1 MRAESTTRDTDN
13 SESKHQLMQLQIKHD
28 QLSVQLSAATALAER
43 RLTDVE
49 SLQTTV
55 KDQAKQVVASQKQE
69 MEAMQR
75 VAELETQVDPLRHQA
90 ARLQKELDGS
100 KQHTEWLETQ
110 LTEKTKSIQTLRQ
123 SMAKQSHDLEDL
135 KLRSAEEMASMKR
148 QLENA
153 RLASKK
159 LESSLIHSKELF
171 KELQAAKVHDEEHFQ
186 NELSAQRRLADLYKE
201 SAADA
206 SARVTELQGLCE
218 SLRTKLAEANEALS
232 TENERTKQQ
241 VEHLF
246 REQTETSEKRIEE
259 LQSQVNAANAKIQ
272 EMEKKKIMSL
282 QTAST
287 IADLSSAAGEAHLAA
302 HGLTPKQM
310 YDHIV
315 ELEESL
321 RETQGEKDKLQ
332 LYMDRIVKEVQEK
345 APVIMGLRLEHERA
359 VASHTQMSERLEG
372 CMQSLAQ
379 SKKKE
384 AQAWSEKEIYEKKCS
399 ALAQS
404 VDDLSRQVQHL
415 LFRSQEQRFN
425 QSITAPGAV
434 VSENLVVFKNVEE
447 LQVRNQQLLTV
458 IRELTERVQK
468 GKKHTDVNVDT
479 ELPSESGNARIVISA
494 DSDEEDFEGTSNL
507 DRRLVLAKNELE
519 ELRAEREQERQM
531 IAAIVK
537 QRDMYRVLLAQADN
551 KFLDDD
557 TSADTRETS
566 GLVNSTQNRHSSFD
580 ATESRIVRETRAD
593 FEDYKKEKNANMK
606 MMQESLDQARSECS
620 NAKLAQMQAEVEVRC
635 TKERYEVSEGRR
647 QETENELVRLRAKL
661 DQLSALILQHEQAL
675 ANSEAKLETSMT
687 KLQSLGIESAAA
699 QQEAEYLRKHE
710 AQMQQELSTLRLD
723 NTNLLKLM
731 DSTRRMETTREE
743 RDRRE
748 NEVLVQKVSSLE
760 KKLHDLYEK
769 AEAKEAVTGAKL
781 VTLEQEKKVALSELE
796 RTKQALTTT
805 REQLARLEEKNTSLE
820 SMSNLLNK
828 EVALLREQLRKGA
841 SAAAAE
847 RVAELEVQLRDSQR
861 EVQSLLAEKKSLTD
875 NITRYKTIAEAHEKS
890 LNELSAASEA
900 WKQSE
905 EQKFQQL
912 QSRHD
917 AVNQELLTVQS
928 ALKEHVT
935 EGNKWREDMDRMES
949 QHKASLQEAIEK
961 QQMLQLQVESSQK
974 EMAIVREET
983 DRLKVDLS
991 QAQDNYERELQLH
1004 ASEVAK
1010 ASASRKLM
1018 EEEAKRHREMDAKLS
1033 EMTAKLTSVEKQAQN
1048 EIAALQRHL
1057 DDSASAK
1064 LELTEQNK
1072 LLHSQLEHAANQVR
1086 RAHEQAMMKD
1096 VTESGSTS
1104 DASDGSGQ
1112 HEREVDDLRSVI
1124 GFLRRENEISVSKIE
1139 LAQQEM
1145 QRYRTQVFSLES
1157 TIERL
1162 RGEIKVVS
1170 GPAAESSTATSA
1182 GPSASE
1188 KRLAQLEQL
1197 TLLRESNANLRD
1209 ENMKNL
1215 ARLKQEEARSK
1226 ALEDQIAPLQNSES
1240 MLQALVGSLK
1250 QEIVTLTESNKR
1262 WKQRVEQ
1269 LVEKYQQIDPV
1280 EHEKVCAEKE
1290 ALTAEVAELKTK
1302 QDTLQVELE
1311 ALRSNEGKSLEEEKT
1326 KVENWRKQY
1335 DRIKGFAKSWKTKAE
1350 SFSKQIAEKTTE
1362 CEAKAALVTE
1372 MEVKVKLLE
1381 GRVSDLSTEKS
1392 SLDSKLASVETSK
1405 QDETGAAAAAVGSFQ
1420 KERQELQE
1428 RLEVELKKST
1438 QLKEFNSRLM
1448 TGLKALKKENTELK
1462 DQATSSSAPPVGDST
1477 ANAGESK
1484 SATPSKAAPP
1494 LPSKPAPPLPST
1506 PAPPLPPQVSAP
1518 VVPAQSPAKPALN
1531 TIVTKTADIPTPMNT
1546 PVVVPAV
1553 TQPPLPTAPAPAVV
1567 ANLRAASTEAPL
1579 VTETVTAVVKET
1591 VTTPAVKTTAVPTV
1605 KTAVTVGGKSTP
1617 VPAAIPVKA
1626 TPVLAAITATAKPVE
1641 PVVVDSTASSQTV
1654 VLKSASKVTSTNSVT
1669 TTTTAPAS
1677 ATPAVAEQKLSAEK
1691 PQPTAEEKLRLF
1703 ALQSMKKQVMASKIA
1718 TSEAKPLISKPAPAP
1733 PASAEKKPADEES
1746 KVCLLIIRLCKSARS
1761 KLFLSYL

>member
-1 MRAESTTRDTDN
+1 MRAESTTRDTDYT
-13 SESKHQLMQLQIKHD
+13 ESKQQLMQMQIKYD
-28 QLSVQLSAATALAER
+28 QLSVQLSAANALAER

-49 SLQTTV
+49 SLQMTV
-55 KDQAKQVVASQKQE
+55 KEQAKQVVASQKQE

-100 KQHTEWLETQ
+100 KQHTEWLEMQ

-123 SMAKQSHDLEDL
+123 SVAKQSHDLEDL
-135 KLRSAEEMASMKR
+135 KMRSAEEMASMKR

-153 RLASKK
+153 RLTSKK
-159 LESSLIHSKELF
+159 LESSLIYSKEQI
-171 KELQAAKVHDEEHFQ
+171 KELQAANVHDEEHFQ

-246 REQTETSEKRIEE
+246 REQTEAYEKRIEE
-259 LQSQVNAANAKIQ
+259 LQIEVNAANAKIQ

-315 ELEESL
+315 ELEEAL

-359 VASHTQMSERLEG
+359 VASHTQMSERLES
-372 CMQSLAQ
+372 CMQSLAH

-384 AQAWSEKEIYEKKCS
+384 AQAWSEKETYEKKCS

-415 LFRSQEQRFN
+415 LFRSQEQRLS
-425 QSITAPGAV
+425 QSITTPGVV
-434 VSENLVVFKNVEE
+434 VSENLVVFKDVEE

-458 IRELTERVQK
+458 IRELTERIQK
-468 GKKHTDVNVDT
+468 SKKPNDVILDAD
-479 ELPSESGNARIVISA
+479 LPSGPGNARIVISS
-494 DSDEEDFEGTSNL
+494 DSDEEDSDATSSL
-507 DRRLVLAKNELE
+507 DRRLVLAKNELQ

-557 TSADTRETS
+557 TNVDTRDNT
-566 GLVNSTQNRHSSFD
+566 GNAKNTHNRRSSFD
-580 ATESRIVRETRAD
+580 ATESRVVRETRAD
-593 FEDYKKEKNANMK
+593 FDDYKKEKNANMK
-606 MMQESLDQARSECS
+606 MLQESLDQSRADCS
-620 NAKLAQMQAEVEVRC
+620 KAKLAQMQAEAEIKC
-635 TKERYEVSEGRR
+635 IKERYEVSENRR

-661 DQLSALILQHEQAL
+661 DQLTALILQHEQAL
-675 ANSEAKLETSMT
+675 ANSEAKLETSTT
-687 KLQSLGIESAAA
+687 KLQSLGIESAAV
-699 QQEAEYLRKHE
+699 QQEVEYLRKHE
-710 AQMQQELSTLRLD
+710 AQMQQELSSLRLD

-760 KKLHDLYEK
+760 KKLQDLYEK
-769 AEAKEAVTGAKL
+769 AEAKEVVTGAKL
-781 VTLEQEKKVALSELE
+781 VTLEQEKKVALIELE
-796 RTKQALTTT
+796 QTKIALTST
-805 REQLARLEEKNTSLE
+805 REQRVRLEEKNTALE
-820 SMSNLLNK
+820 STSNLLNK
-828 EVALLREQLRKGA
+828 EVALIREQLRKGA

-847 RVAELEVQLRDSQR
+847 RVAELEVQLRNAQR
-861 EVQSLLAEKKSLTD
+861 EAQSLLAEKKALTD
-875 NITRYKTIAEAHEKS
+875 NITRYKTIADAHEKS
-890 LNELSAASEA
+890 LNELSAASET
-900 WKQSE
+900 WKQTE
-905 EQKFQQL
+905 ELKFQQL
-912 QSRHD
+912 KKEHD
-917 AVNQELLTVQS
+917 ALNQELQAARS
-928 ALKEHVT
+928 ALKEHVA
-935 EGNKWREDMDRMES
+935 EGNKWREDMDRVES
-949 QHKASLQEAIEK
+949 HHKAKLQEALEK
-961 QQMLQLQVESSQK
+961 EQMLQLQVESSQK
-974 EMAIVREET
+974 EMAIVREEME
-983 DRLKVDLS
+983 RLKIDLS
-991 QAQDNYERELQLH
+991 QAQENYERELQLH
-1004 ASEVAK
+1004 ANEVAK
-1010 ASASRKLM
+1010 AATSRKIM
-1018 EEEAKRHREMDAKLS
+1018 EEESKRHREMDAKLT
-1033 EMTAKLTSVEKQAQN
+1033 EMAAKLTSAEKQAQDK
-1048 EIAALQRHL
+1048 IAALQRQL
-1057 DDSASAK
+1057 QDSANAK
-1064 LELTEQNK
+1064 SELTEQNK
-1072 LLHSQLEHAANQVR
+1072 LLHSQLEHAASQVR
-1086 RAHEQAMMKD
+1086 RAHEQAMIKD
-1096 VTESGSTS
+1096 VTKTRSSSGTA
-1104 DASDGSGQ
+1104 DGASQ

-1170 GPAAESSTATSA
+1170 SPPAESSDAMST

-1209 ENMKNL
+1209 ENLKNL

-1226 ALEDQIAPLQNSES
+1226 ALEDQIAPLQSSET

-1250 QEIVTLTESNKR
+1250 QEIVTLNESNKR
-1262 WKQRVEQ
+1262 WKQRVDQ

-1290 ALTAEVAELKTK
+1290 TLTAEVAELKTK
-1302 QDTLQVELE
+1302 QVTLQEELE

-1381 GRVSDLSTEKS
+1381 GRVTDLTTEKS
-1392 SLDSKLASVETSK
+1392 SLDSKLASAESSK
-1405 QDETGAAAAAVGSFQ
+1405 QDANAATVANFL

-1448 TGLKALKKENTELK
+1448 SGLKALKKENTELK
-1462 DQATSSSAPPVGDST
+1462 DQATASSAPSGTEST
-1477 ANAGESK
+1477 INAGENK
-1484 SATPSKAAPP
+1484 SP
-1494 LPSKPAPPLPST
+1494 LPSKPASSAST
-1506 PAPPLPPQVSAP
+1506 SVSAP
-1518 VVPAQSPAKPALN
+1518 TPPAQSPAKPPMN
-1531 TIVTKTADIPTPMNT
+1531 TIVTKTVDIPTPMNT
-1546 PVVVPAV
+1546 PVVATTTV
-1553 TQPPLPTAPAPAVV
+1553 QPPLPTTVAPAAVV
-1567 ANLRAASTEAPL
+1567 TNLRAT
-1579 VTETVTAVVKET
+1579 TADVSAVKET
-1591 VTTPAVKTTAVPTV
+1591 VPAPKETATTKETVAPLVKTTAVSTV
-1605 KTAVTVGGKSTP
+1605 KTAPAPVTNTTLAPVVKT
-1617 VPAAIPVKA
+1617 VPASALVKT
-1626 TPVLAAITATAKPVE
+1626 TPVLAAIEAT
-1641 PVVVDSTASSQTV
+1641 S
-1654 VLKSASKVTSTNSVT
+1654 KSAEPDVVTSTTNSQTTMLSSSANTVT
-1669 TTTTAPAS
+1669 STSTTTATS
-1677 ATPAVAEQKLSAEK
+1677 TPAPAEQKETIEK

-1703 ALQSMKKQVMASKIA
+1703 ALQSMKKQVMASKA
-1718 TSEAKPLISKPAPAP
+1718 AAAESSTTTPAKSLISKPVSTPQPPVPAQKTP
-1733 PASAEKKPADEES
+1733 DDEES
-1746 KVCLLIIRLCKSARS
+1746 KVIRFVSVQLHARNI
-1761 KLFLSYL
+1761 